1 MTRIGNKIKSGYY
14 PSQQPQTVYMKQLL
28 EFSGDAIAIDTTC
41 GTGEVLAYL
50 TAQSENENGESANT
64 VVTYGV
70 EIDLARGELAKENL
84 DNVIVAPIESCIIS
98 NDAVQFA
105 YLNPP
110 YLETIKNHT
119 GKTERMEFIEL
130 ERILR
135 YLAPAGVLM
144 YVIPYYR
151 LGHERIARL
160 LSTHFNKISVMRFT
174 DENFD
179 EFKQVVIIGHRKKNT
194 YKEFCEKL
202 YDTFMRIAKC
212 DVDAIKKLLPTLQDH
227 AENPEKRWV
236 IPSTTASKL
245 KRFETRLIDKS
256 ALAMVLSENGEMTRF
271 VNKNRPKSVDL
282 NGKTPP
288 LPLAAGQISLLLA
301 AGGIN
306 GLMGVKEENGSVIA
320 NPHDLHILRGQ
331 ERVSKQVT
339 EEKTETGVI
348 YKTKTKREVAIKAI
362 LPTGEIKKF
371 M

>member
-1 MTRIGNKIKSGYY
+1 MSKIGNKIKAGFY
-14 PSQQPQTVYMKQLL
+14 PTQEPQAVYMKQLI

-41 GTGEVLAYL
+41 GTGEILAYL
-50 TAQSENENGESANT
+50 CDQPENENGEVVNN

-70 EIDLARGELAKENL
+70 EIDLARGEQAKETL
-84 DNVIVAPIESCIIS
+84 DHVIVAPIESCIIS

-110 YLETIKNHT
+110 YLSTIKDST

-135 YLAPAGVLM
+135 YLAPGGVLM

-151 LGHERIARL
+151 LGHDRIARL
-160 LSTHFNKISVMRFT
+160 LATHFNKVSVMRYT

-179 EFKQVVIIGHRKKNT
+179 EFKQVVIIGHRKKNV
-194 YKEFCEKL
+194 YKEFSQKL
-202 YDTFMRIAKC
+202 YDAFMKIANTENGLVMK
-212 DVDAIKKLLPTLQDH
+212 LPTLKEH

-236 IPSTTASKL
+236 VPSTTASKL

-256 ALAMVLSENGEMTRF
+256 SMAMALADNGEMTRF

-288 LPLAAGQISLLLA
+288 LPLATGQIALLLA

-306 GLMGVKEENGSVIA
+306 GLMGVKEVNGEIVA
-320 NPHDLHILRGQ
+320 DPEDLHILRGQ
-331 ERVSKQVT
+331 ERVSKETT
-339 EEKTETGVI
+339 EEKTETGVL